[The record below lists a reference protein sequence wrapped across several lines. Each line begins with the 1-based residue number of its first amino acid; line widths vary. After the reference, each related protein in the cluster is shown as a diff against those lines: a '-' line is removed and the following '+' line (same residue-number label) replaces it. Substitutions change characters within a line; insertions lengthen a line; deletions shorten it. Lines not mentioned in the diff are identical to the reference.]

1 MIINNMRAAIRGV
14 SIRMLG
20 AMALTASSAPIAQE
34 TQKAVIGY
42 YPGAMLSFPAF
53 IAKDKG
59 FYQKNGL
66 DARLVP
72 VPSGAAMTAALAS
85 GSIDFANNSYDNL
98 TTAVSRKLPIKA
110 IIGAAV
116 RPPLAL
122 IVRKGVDLPNK
133 AAGYPA
139 SMRDLKGTKLG
150 VIGLGISVHFMTEI
164 LAKEAG
170 LKPSDYTI
178 LAVGLPSSARA
189 ALKNKS
195 IDAYLSLWPLPAIME
210 ATGEGTVLIDLI
222 KDQGAKELR
231 GLAYQAWWAT
241 EKNIKT
247 KPELI
252 KRFIRSSQEAYCW
265 YSNPDNFDEVVAILK
280 KNVPVPELNE
290 KQYNDMVHAMLP
302 AYATNIPVS
311 SIETWQKILID
322 QGIITSA
329 LSVDKLVTPEA
340 LRKFEC
346 PAASKG

>member
-1 MIINNMRAAIRGV
+1 MINNIRMAVRRV
-14 SIRMLG
+14 SIGMLG
-20 AMALTASSAPIAQE
+20 AMGLAASSAAIAQE
-34 TQKAVIGY
+34 TQNAAIGY

-72 VPSGAAMTAALAS
+72 VPNGAAMTAALVS

-98 TTAVSRKLPIKA
+98 TTAVSRGLPIKA

-116 RPPLAL
+116 RPPLSL
-122 IVRKGVDLPNK
+122 IVRKGINLPHEGD
-133 AAGYPA
+133 GYPA
-139 SMRDLKGTKLG
+139 SMSDLKGAKLG

-210 ATGEGTVLIDLI
+210 ATGEGAVLIDLI
-222 KDQGAKELR
+222 KDQGPKELQ

-252 KRFIRSSQEAYCW
+252 RRFMRSSQQAYCW

-290 KQYNDMVHAMLP
+290 AQYNDMVRAMLP
-302 AYATNIPVS
+302 AYATNIPTS

-322 QGIITSA
+322 KGIITSA
-329 LSVDKLVTPEA
+329 LSVDALATPEA
-340 LRKFEC
+340 LHKFEC
-346 PAASKG
+346 PVASKG